1 MKKTA
6 IVLAVLAIFACGA
19 GALLAQGPEDAKF
32 KKFQD
37 TFWDAYFKF
46 YPTAGTVQGFTKYND
61 KLEDPS
67 EGALDKFNEILDGF
81 NQELVSKIDKTKLS
95 ADNQLEH
102 EMYLDFLD
110 LEFLKLQYVLPW
122 EDNPLMYNEL
132 FVQSLRSLLVKNGA
146 SGVASATA
154 RAKLIPGL
162 VKRAKDNLKTPPQE
176 YTQAAIDQ
184 MPAIIDFYRVEIPK
198 LSGGAAGLQAEVT
211 KAVAALE
218 DYQRYLKGELLAKSS
233 GNFRMPDAHLRT
245 LRMKTQGN
253 LPILEE
259 VVQRSLADFN
269 NIRREMFLV
278 CIPFYKI
285 MFPNVDIE
293 QLGRTKGEEQTRNI
307 VIQGVLDKIKGDH
320 VGRDEFIGRI
330 NQAAAGIKGF
340 IQQQG
345 LMNLP
350 EENLAVEPMPPYC
363 AVGTWTRLMTPGAF
377 EAAGPY
383 TLFVKPIPAAWSAED
398 ATSFL
403 EEHNNYYMDFMGI
416 EKIYPGTFAAAA
428 FTRKDPS
435 VIKRMAANQGLLKGW
450 PIFLEEHVHGE
461 RLRQL
466 RPAHAPQPAQAPAQ
480 DGHRLPDGHQRP
492 RGHVDQGEGRRV
504 HDRPRLHDQ
513 GRGRAPLEPDRPQ
526 PLRGRPALHRLPG
539 DPGHGEGPAQ
549 AQGRGLQRQGLPAEA
564 RQPRRHPA
572 PRAENESR
580 PVRFAAGGHV
590 PLVRVP
596 LSFS

>member
-1 MKKTA
+1 MKKTV
-6 IVLAVLAIFACGA
+6 IVLAVLTVFACGT

-184 MPAIIDFYRVEIPK
+184 IPAIIDFYRVEIPK
-198 LSGGAAGLQAEVT
+198 LSGGAAGLQAELT

-218 DYQRYLKGELLAKSS
+218 DYQRYLKGELLTKSS

-330 NQAAAGIKGF
+330 TQAAAGIKGF

-350 EENLAVEPMPPYC
+350 EENLAIEPMPAYC
-363 AVGTWTRLMTPGAF
+363 ADGIWTRLMTPGAF
-377 EAAGPY
+377 ETAGPY
-383 TLFVKPIPAAWSAED
+383 TLFVNPIPAAWSAED

-403 EEHNNYYMDFMGI
+403 EEHNNYYLDFMGI
-416 EKIYPGTFAAAA
+416 QKIYPGTFAAAY
-428 FTRKDPS
+428 FTHKDPS
-435 VIKRMAANQGLLKGW
+435 VIKRMAANQGLIKGW
-450 PIFLEEHVHGE
+450 PIFLEELFMESGYGNYDLRMRLNQLKLQLKTVIDFQMDINVHEGTWTKEKVVEYMTVRGFMTKAEAERRWNQIVLSPCEGALPYIGYQEILDMEKDQRKLKGE
-461 RLRQL
+461 AFNVKDFLQKL
-466 RPAHAPQPAQAPAQ
+466 VSHGAI
-480 DGHRLPDGHQRP
+480 
-492 RGHVDQGEGRRV
+492 
-504 HDRPRLHDQ
+504 
-513 GRGRAPLEPDRPQ
+513 
-526 PLRGRPALHRLPG
+526 PLRALKTRV
-539 DPGHGEGPAQ
+539 AQ
-549 AQGRGLQRQGLPAEA
+549 
-564 RQPRRHPA
+564 
-572 PRAENESR
+572 
-580 PVRFAAGGHV
+580 
-590 PLVRVP
+590 
-596 LSFS
+596 

>member
-6 IVLAVLAIFACGA
+6 IALAALLVLACGA
-19 GALLAQGPEDAKF
+19 GALLAQSPEDAKF

-46 YPTAGTVQGFTKYND
+46 FPTAGTVQGFTKYND

-67 EGALDKFNEILDGF
+67 EGALDKFNEVLDGF

-95 ADNQLEH
+95 ADMQLEH

-110 LEFLKLQYVLPW
+110 LEFLKLQYILPW

-146 SGVASATA
+146 AGVASATA

-184 MPAIIDFYRVEIPK
+184 MPAILDFYRVEVPK
-198 LSGGAAGLQAEVT
+198 LSGGAPALQAELA
-211 KAVAALE
+211 KAVTALE
-218 DYQRYLKGELLAKSS
+218 DWQRYLKGDLLAKST
-233 GNFRMPDAHLRT
+233 GNFRMPEAHLRT

-285 MFPNVDIE
+285 MYPHIDIE

-320 VGRDEFIGRI
+320 VAKDGFIDRI
-330 NQAAAGIKGF
+330 KTAAANLKGF

-350 EENLAVEPMPPYC
+350 DADLAIEPMPAFC
-363 AVGTWTRLMTPGAF
+363 ADGSWTRLMTPGAF
-377 EAAGPY
+377 EASGPY
-383 TLFVKPIPAAWSAED
+383 TLFVKPIPDGWSAED
-398 ATSFL
+398 TASFL
-403 EEHNNYYMDFMGI
+403 EEYNNYYIDFMAVQ
-416 EKIYPGTFAAAA
+416 KIFPGPFTAA
-428 FTRKDPS
+428 FFTHKDPS
-435 VIKRMAANQGLLKGW
+435 IIKRMAANQGLLNGW
-450 PIFLEEHVHGE
+450 PIFLEDVLMESGYGNYDLRMRLNQLKLMLKTVIDFQMDINVHEGTWTKDKVLEYMTVRGFMTKAEAEHRWNQIV
-461 RLRQL
+461 LN
-466 RPAHAPQPAQAPAQ
+466 P
-480 DGHRLPDGHQRP
+480 
-492 RGHVDQGEGRRV
+492 
-504 HDRPRLHDQ
+504 
-513 GRGRAPLEPDRPQ
+513 GRGAMPYIGYQEILDMEKDYRKLRGEAFSVKDFLQ
-526 PLRGRPALHRLPG
+526 KLVGYGAIPLRSLKPRM
-539 DPGHGEGPAQ
+539 AQ
-549 AQGRGLQRQGLPAEA
+549 
-564 RQPRRHPA
+564 
-572 PRAENESR
+572 
-580 PVRFAAGGHV
+580 
-590 PLVRVP
+590 
-596 LSFS
+596 

>member
-6 IVLAVLAIFACGA
+6 IVLAVLTVFACGT

-122 EDNPLMYNEL
+122 EDNPLMYNDL

-146 SGVASATA
+146 AGVASATA

-198 LSGGAAGLQAEVT
+198 LSGGAAGLQAELT

-285 MFPNVDIE
+285 MFPNIDIE

-320 VGRDEFIGRI
+320 VGCDELIGRI
-330 NQAAAGIKGF
+330 TQAAAGIKGF

-350 EENLAVEPMPPYC
+350 EENLAIEPMPAYC
-363 AVGTWTRLMTPGAF
+363 ADGIWTRLMTPGAF
-377 EAAGPY
+377 ETAGPY
-383 TLFVKPIPAAWSAED
+383 TLFVNPIPAGWSAED

-403 EEHNNYYMDFMGI
+403 EEHNNYYLDFMGI
-416 EKIYPGTFAAAA
+416 QKIYPGTFAAAS

-435 VIKRMAANQGLLKGW
+435 VIKRMAANQGLIKGW
-450 PIFLEEHVHGE
+450 PIFLEELFMESGYGNYDLRMRLNQLKLQLKTVIDFQMDINVHEGTWTKEKVVEYMTVRGFMTKAEAERRWNQIVLSPCEGALPYIGYQEILDMEKDQRKLKGE
-461 RLRQL
+461 AFNVKDFLQKL
-466 RPAHAPQPAQAPAQ
+466 VSHGAI
-480 DGHRLPDGHQRP
+480 
-492 RGHVDQGEGRRV
+492 
-504 HDRPRLHDQ
+504 
-513 GRGRAPLEPDRPQ
+513 
-526 PLRGRPALHRLPG
+526 PLRALKTRV
-539 DPGHGEGPAQ
+539 AQ
-549 AQGRGLQRQGLPAEA
+549 
-564 RQPRRHPA
+564 
-572 PRAENESR
+572 
-580 PVRFAAGGHV
+580 
-590 PLVRVP
+590 
-596 LSFS
+596 